1 MSIFLEVATKAGCAY
16 TAWGPCFCDE
26 VKGVCKSCETANKI
40 DELCLDWDEE
50 FNKAELNGFK
60 DPDYLERG

>member
-1 MSIFLEVATKAGCAY
+1 MSAFLEIASKSGCAY
-16 TAWGPCFCDE
+16 SAWGPCFCHE
-26 VKGVCKSCETANKI
+26 TNETCKSCKAANKI
-40 DELCLDWDEE
+40 DELGLDWDEE